1 LGRVLSACK
10 NLSFIYL
17 RQLTNAATPEDMA
30 SAVSRCLGHHPN
42 LQKIGLGGFPLG
54 EMMER
59 YPLPP
64 VAELGLYDCGLTDA
78 DWIFMT
84 SRSDFALRG
93 LAVSST
99 LPLPPSP
106 SLYAFILKQAP
117 SLESLSLKYL
127 TLMPNQVS
135 DLITSV
141 AQFNALQHLHVSYNH
156 LDLVSM
162 LNILLAFMPIASA
175 ERLAF
180 EVPDE
185 MPNVDMMISYLLTH
199 MKTFCAMNRRLP
211 ICLSL
216 IDHPSRGEEREVITV
231 WHN

>member
-1 LGRVLSACK
+1 
-10 NLSFIYL
+10 
-17 RQLTNAATPEDMA
+17 
-30 SAVSRCLGHHPN
+30 
-42 LQKIGLGGFPLG
+42 
-54 EMMER
+54 MER

-84 SRSDFALRG
+84 SRSDFALRE
-93 LAVSST
+93 LVVSST
-99 LPLPPSP
+99 LPFPPTL

-175 ERLAF
+175 EKLEL
-180 EVPDE
+180 EVPDVMPE
-185 MPNVDMMISYLLTH
+185 MDMLHSYLLTQ
-199 MKTFCAMNRRLP
+199 MKTFCALNRRLP
-211 ICLSL
+211 IHLSL
-216 IDHPSRGEEREVITV
+216 IDHPSQVEETHVLTA
-231 WHN
+231 WPN